1 MNAAEEF
8 LNVISEYKRKVICAS
23 IVIDWDSRECGLK
36 WLKIP
41 ADNKK
46 GDSKITLKMGYS
58 TDDFKKF
65 LEDLDF
71 QYDSGFGYQVIF
83 GYIWCEDGSWFERK
97 EYDGSE
103 NWVLKQMPLIP
114 FYLIPEIHNI
124 KNVSRE
130 TF

>member
-8 LNVISEYKRKVICAS
+8 LNVISQTKKKVICAS
-23 IVIDWDSRECGLK
+23 IEIDWDSREWGIK

-46 GDSKITLKMGYS
+46 GDSKIVLKLGYS
-58 TDDFKKF
+58 NKDFKKF

-71 QYDSGFGYQVIF
+71 QYDSGFGNQVIS
-83 GYIWCEDGSWFERK
+83 GYIWCEDGSWFERR

-103 NWVLKQMPLIP
+103 NWALKEMPLIP
-114 FYLIPEIHNI
+114 SYLVPEFGLV